1 MNTPTYAEL
10 EQFYRNA
17 SAAGYRLRL
26 EPRFG
31 AIVGWVWT
39 WHTPDKGYLRGYTDA
54 DSKAAALVFAAMDPQ
69 LSAH

>member
-1 MNTPTYAEL
+1 MNFPTYAEL

-26 EPRFG
+26 EPRVAG
-31 AIVGWVWT
+31 GWAWT
-39 WHTPDKGYLRGYTDA
+39 WATSERIYLRGWTDA
-54 DSKAAALVFAAMDPQ
+54 ESKAAALVFAAMDPQ

>member
-10 EQFYRNA
+10 EGFYR
-17 SAAGYRLRL
+17 AAAIGGYRLRL
-26 EPRFG
+26 ERRSPQ
-31 AIVGWVWT
+31 GWCWT
-39 WHTPDKGYLRGYTDA
+39 WLTPDKVYLRGYTDA